1 MKKQHKKDYTVI
13 IYSVFFCLI
22 ASAVLFFMFSTP
34 KAEQKTS
41 RTAVPQNIKEV
52 PKPSTDNIKVPQK
65 ESQAIKPTIADNLPA
80 FEEYKYQISY
90 DLYIQGTVKDLI
102 FKTPVPINE
111 NERQYIL
118 NSKFSITPSK
128 TYYEDST
135 KYAEF
140 IFPQLSNQKLN
151 ISIIGNTKIRTYD
164 LNTAKLINKNISPEK
179 DLNRYLTEEQY
190 IEVND
195 PTIKNYASKIQGT
208 TKEEILQNIYEFIQN
223 HMTYRHLPGVSGA
236 KRALNEKVGE
246 CSEYSAIMVAL
257 CRAKGIPARIVSGN
271 IAREKATKHNWVEV
285 YFDEYGWVTY
295 DPTTMPIIFNVYK
308 NGKLVRQ
315 EKRVDSSKST
325 AKYISSGKNLFSPY
339 WLRYGSDSA
348 NSGRV
353 YIKENITIEKI
364 K

>member
-1 MKKQHKKDYTVI
+1 MKKREKKDYTVI
-13 IYSVFFCLI
+13 IYSIFFCLI

-34 KAEQKTS
+34 KVEQNNTKTN
-41 RTAVPQNIKEV
+41 TTQNVKEI
-52 PKPSTDNIKVPQK
+52 PKPTTSNIKVQQK
-65 ESQAIKPTIADNLPA
+65 ESPITKPTIADNIPS

-90 DLYIQGTVKDLI
+90 DLNVQGTVKDLI

-118 NSKFSITPSK
+118 NSKFSITPTK
-128 TYYEDST
+128 TYFEDST

-140 IFPQLSNQKLN
+140 NFPRLSNQKLN
-151 ISIIGNTKIRTYD
+151 ISIIGNTKVRTYN
-164 LNTAKLINKNISPEK
+164 LSTAKLINKNITPEK
-179 DLNRYLTEEQY
+179 DLNRYLSEEKY

-208 TKEEILQNIYEFIQN
+208 TREEIIQNIYEFIQN
-223 HMTYRHLPGVSGA
+223 HMTYKHLPGVSGA

-315 EKRVDSSKST
+315 EKRFDSSKST

-353 YIKENITIEKI
+353 YLKENITIEKI
-364 K
+364 N